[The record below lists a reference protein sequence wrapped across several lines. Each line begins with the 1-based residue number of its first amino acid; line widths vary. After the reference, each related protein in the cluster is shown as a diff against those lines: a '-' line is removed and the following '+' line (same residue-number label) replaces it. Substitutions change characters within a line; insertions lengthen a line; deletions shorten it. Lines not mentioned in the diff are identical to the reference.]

1 VGGWGAVVTAH
12 ELRAQRTQQV
22 TVLYA
27 VMTGLVVLVSLQW
40 VLLTVAVEG
49 FLAEQGDLLW
59 PATLASGACFVAA
72 CWLIRHAPSR
82 LGARQAKG
90 VFNT

>member
-1 VGGWGAVVTAH
+1 VTTH
-12 ELRAQRTQQV
+12 EWRAQRVQQV

-27 VMTGLVVLVSLQW
+27 VMTCLVLLVSWQW

-49 FLAEQGDLLW
+49 ILREQGDLLW

-72 CWLIRHAPSR
+72 CWLFRHAPSR
-82 LGARQAKG
+82 LGEPQRKG
-90 VFNT
+90 VSNT

>member
-1 VGGWGAVVTAH
+1 VGGWDAVVVTH
-12 ELRAQRTQQV
+12 ELRAQRGQQV

-27 VMTGLVVLVSLQW
+27 VMTGLILLVSWQW
-40 VLLTVAVEG
+40 VLLTVTVEG
-49 FLAEQGDLLW
+49 FRGAQGDLLW

-82 LGARQAKG
+82 LGAPPAKG
-90 VFNT
+90 VSNP

>member
-1 VGGWGAVVTAH
+1 VTTH
-12 ELRAQRTQQV
+12 ELRARRGQQV

-27 VMTGLVVLVSLQW
+27 VMTGLVLLVSLQW

-49 FLAEQGDLLW
+49 FLGQQGDLLW

-82 LGARQAKG
+82 PGVPQAKG
-90 VFNT
+90 VSNT

>member
-1 VGGWGAVVTAH
+1 MTTH
-12 ELRAQRTQQV
+12 EWRAQRGQQV

-27 VMTGLVVLVSLQW
+27 VMTGLVLLVSLQW

-49 FLAEQGDLLW
+49 FMGEQGDLLW

-82 LGARQAKG
+82 LGVPHTKG
-90 VFNT
+90 VSSE

>member
-1 VGGWGAVVTAH
+1 MTTH
-12 ELRAQRTQQV
+12 ELRARRGQQV

-27 VMTGLVVLVSLQW
+27 VMTGLVLLVSLQW

-49 FLAEQGDLLW
+49 FLGQQGDLLW

-82 LGARQAKG
+82 PGASQANG
-90 VFNT
+90 VSSR

>member
-1 VGGWGAVVTAH
+1 VTTHA
-12 ELRAQRTQQV
+12 LRVQRRQQV

-82 LGARQAKG
+82 LGAPQAKG

>member
-1 VGGWGAVVTAH
+1 MTTH
-12 ELRAQRTQQV
+12 ELRAQRGQQV

-27 VMTGLVVLVSLQW
+27 VMTGLVLLVSLQW

-49 FLAEQGDLLW
+49 FLGDQGDLLW

-82 LGARQAKG
+82 LGAPKAKG
-90 VFNT
+90 ASNT

>member
-1 VGGWGAVVTAH
+1 MTH
-12 ELRAQRTQQV
+12 ELRPRRGQQV

-27 VMTGLVVLVSLQW
+27 VMACLVLLVSLQW

-49 FLAEQGDLLW
+49 FLGNQRDLLW
-59 PATLASGACFVAA
+59 PATLASGACFAAA

-82 LGARQAKG
+82 LGAPQAKG
-90 VFNT
+90 VSST

>member
-1 VGGWGAVVTAH
+1 VTTH
-12 ELRAQRTQQV
+12 ELRAQRGQQV

-27 VMTGLVVLVSLQW
+27 VMTGLVLLVSWQW

-49 FLAEQGDLLW
+49 FLREQGDLLW

-72 CWLIRHAPSR
+72 CWLIRHAPR
-82 LGARQAKG
+82 RPGEPQTKGAS
-90 VFNT
+90 NT